1 MLLIASHPDSILAFR
16 GALISAMLDKGI
28 DVHVAAPDLDAESIV
43 CDTLKSM
50 KVTAHKIPMDRH
62 GVSPIADLTL
72 LWHLT
77 KLMRR
82 IQPDILLNYT
92 AKPIIHGRP
101 FKLSQL
107 NGRVALVFFGFTN
120 CPDVCPLAMAKMM
133 QLQAS
138 RGAELEDIAYVLIS
152 VDGER
157 DTPEVMKKFLAQYS
171 PRFIGLT
178 GEPQSIKPIA
188 KEFSVAFFKGAG
200 AGHNYD
206 VSHSPQ
212 VFVMDQAGRLR
223 AEFYNAS
230 VEAMTGVTQAMIE
243 EGGP

>member
-1 MLLIASHPDSILAFR
+1 VQGSHDVGHVNDNKEDVHARLGVGEIRCCHMLLRQRRHVR
-16 GALISAMLDKGI
+16 G
-28 DVHVAAPDLDAESIV
+28 P
-43 CDTLKSM
+43 
-50 KVTAHKIPMDRH
+50 
-62 GVSPIADLTL
+62 
-72 LWHLT
+72 
-77 KLMRR
+77 RR
-82 IQPDILLNYT
+82 
-92 AKPIIHGRP
+92 
-101 FKLSQL
+101 QL

-138 RGAELEDIAYVLIS
+138 RGAEREDIAYIMIS

-171 PRFIGLT
+171 LQFIGLT
-178 GEPQSIKPIA
+178 GDSQSIKPIA

-200 AGHNYD
+200 TVRNYD

-230 VEAMTGVTQAMIE
+230 IEAMTGVTQALIE
-243 EGGP
+243 EKSAAAN

>member
-1 MLLIASHPDSILAFR
+1 MKRTLRQAFGVSLIALACWGVPASAETSPLPTYDRVRILQEAR
-16 GALISAMLDKGI
+16 DI
-28 DVHVAAPDLDAESIV
+28 PDAELI
-43 CDTLKSM
+43 D
-50 KVTAHKIPMDRH
+50 HNGH
-62 GVSPIADLTL
+62 
-72 LWHLT
+72 
-77 KLMRR
+77 
-82 IQPDILLNYT
+82 
-92 AKPIIHGRP
+92 P

-107 NGRVALVFFGFTN
+107 NGRVALVFLGFTN

-138 RGAELEDIAYVLIS
+138 RGAGLEDIAYVMIS

-157 DTPEVMKKFLAQYS
+157 DTPEAMKKFLTQYS
-171 PRFIGLT
+171 PQFIGLT
-178 GEPQSIKPIA
+178 GDPQSIKPIA

-200 AGHNYD
+200 TGHNYD

-230 VEAMTGVTQAMIE
+230 IEAMTGVTQALIE